1 MNTITIRALTA
12 ATLMALA
19 GGVFAASMSK
29 EEHKAA
35 KAGVDSEFKL
45 AKATCGSLSANAKDI
60 CMAEAKGREKV
71 ALAEIEAVYKPGT
84 KNRDEVSLAKAKAVH
99 EVALQKCDDM
109 AGNPKDVCVK
119 QAHATYT
126 AAKADVKAGKQVAEA
141 RKDASN
147 DKRDAAYS
155 VAREKCDA
163 LAGDPK
169 DACVKDAKMQY
180 GKS

>member
-1 MNTITIRALTA
+1 MKQTIIRALTA

-19 GGVFAASMSK
+19 GGVSAASMSK
-29 EEHKAA
+29 QEHKAA
-35 KAGVDSEFKL
+35 KAGAESEYKL

-71 ALAEIEAVYKPGT
+71 ALAEIEAAYKPT
-84 KNRDEVSLAKAKAVH
+84 AKNRDQVRLAKAQAIHAVA
-99 EVALQKCDDM
+99 VQKCDDM

-119 QAHATYT
+119 QADATHT
-126 AAKADVKAGKQVAEA
+126 AAKADVKANKQVAEA
-141 RKDASN
+141 RKDASIE
-147 DKRDAAYS
+147 KRDAAYS

-169 DACVKDAKMQY
+169 DACVKEAKLHH